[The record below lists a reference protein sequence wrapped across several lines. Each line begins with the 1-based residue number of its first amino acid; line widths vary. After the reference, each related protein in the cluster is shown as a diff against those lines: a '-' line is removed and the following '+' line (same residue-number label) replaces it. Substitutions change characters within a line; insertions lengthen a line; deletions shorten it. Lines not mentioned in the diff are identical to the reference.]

1 MASGSLFPSSLVFVT
16 AGLVG
21 PAVHVGAAS
30 TGLRRTRGI
39 QVVAATDLSAN
50 ADVELTFDMPPALPS
65 GTGKLILVGRTTGT
79 GNAIILISW
88 VSVAIGEDPSVATL
102 LSEGN
107 QILTV
112 AGGDSDKFL
121 RLKTTLD
128 ADTLTADEIVCMRL
142 RFVSASY
149 TLNQPFTVAPSMR
162 WE

>member
-1 MASGSLFPSSLVFVT
+1 MASGALYPSSIVYVT
-16 AGLVG
+16 SGLVG

-39 QVVAATDLSAN
+39 QVVAAADLSAN
-50 ADVELTFDMPPALPS
+50 ADVEMTFDMPPALPS
-65 GTGKLILVGRTTGT
+65 GTGKLILLGRTVGT
-79 GNAIILISW
+79 GNAIILVSS
-88 VSVAIGEDPSVATL
+88 VSVAMWEYSSDATL

-107 QILTV
+107 QTLTV
-112 AGGDSDKFL
+112 VGWDSDKFL

-142 RFVSASY
+142 RFVQASY
-149 TLNQPFTVAPSMR
+149 TLNQPLTVAPSMR

>member
-1 MASGSLFPSSLVFVT
+1 MASGSLYPSSLVFVT
-16 AGLVG
+16 SGLVG

-39 QVVAATDLSAN
+39 RVVAAADLSAN
-50 ADVELTFDMPPALPS
+50 ADVEMTFDMPPALPS

-79 GNAIILISW
+79 GNSLIAIDW
-88 VSVAIGEDPSVATL
+88 ASVAIGEDPSAATL
-102 LSEGN
+102 LSEGTS
-107 QILTV
+107 ILTV

-121 RLKTTLD
+121 RLKVTLD
-128 ADTLTADEIVCMRL
+128 ADTLTADKIVCMRM
-142 RFVSASY
+142 RFIQASY